1 MGYFRAP
8 NWHRTPGPWERQKP
22 RRFSRGL
29 VRGAVQVVV
38 AFALGAVLAFAAI
51 HYERGSMAAVV
62 EPVRDVIRLTVGD
75 DRSPPQT
82 APRQPGFSGGVS
94 VIDGD
99 TVRVGGQTY
108 RLVGFNTPETGS
120 QAQCAEENALGRAAT
135 RRLQELVAG
144 GGLSFEPVP
153 CACRPGTEGT
163 RACNY
168 GRLCA
173 YLRADGRDV
182 GRILIAEGL
191 AHEYT
196 CRGTSCP
203 RRQSWCG

>member
-1 MGYFRAP
+1 
-8 NWHRTPGPWERQKP
+8 
-22 RRFSRGL
+22 
-29 VRGAVQVVV
+29 VQ
-38 AFALGAVLAFAAI
+38 
-51 HYERGSMAAVV
+51 RN
-62 EPVRDVIRLTVGD
+62 
-75 DRSPPQT
+75 
-82 APRQPGFSGGVS
+82 VS
-94 VIDGD
+94 VSVLDGD

-135 RRLQELVAG
+135 RRLQELVAA

-173 YLRADGRDV
+173 SLRADGRDV

-191 AHEYT
+191 AHAYA

>member
-1 MGYFRAP
+1 MAKFFEALGLRRTGPWDRRPEP
-8 NWHRTPGPWERQKP
+8 NWP
-22 RRFSRGL
+22 RRPMRRRSLFRHL
-29 VRGAVQVVV
+29 VQGAVPVAL
-38 AFALGAVLAFAAI
+38 AFALGAGIAYAAI
-51 HYERGSMAAVV
+51 QYERGTLDAA
-62 EPVRDVIRLTVGD
+62 L
-75 DRSPPQT
+75 PQIVKLD
-82 APRQPGFSGGVS
+82 PSVQRISVS
-94 VIDGD
+94 VLDGD
-99 TVRVGGQTY
+99 TVRVDGQTY

-120 QAQCAEENALGRAAT
+120 QAQCPEENALGRAAT

-173 YLRADGRDV
+173 SLRAGGQDV

>member
-1 MGYFRAP
+1 MAKFFRALRLRRAGPWDRRPEP
-8 NWHRTPGPWERQKP
+8 NWHRGPM
-22 RRFSRGL
+22 RRRGL
-29 VRGAVQVVV
+29 FRHLVQGAVPVAL
-38 AFALGAVLAFAAI
+38 AFALGAGIAYAAI
-51 HYERGSMAAVV
+51 QYERGTPDTA
-62 EPVRDVIRLTVGD
+62 L
-75 DRSPPQT
+75 PQIVNLGPSVQRT
-82 APRQPGFSGGVS
+82 SVNVS

-144 GGLSFEPVP
+144 GGISFEPVP

-173 YLRADGRDV
+173 SLRADGRDV
-182 GRILIAEGL
+182 GRTLIAEGL
-191 AHEYT
+191 AHDYQ
-196 CRGTSCP
+196 CGSRGCP